1 MALLRSVRL
10 WAAELQTVNSHA
22 KSIQIVRDQRKL
34 ALRLRIVKLVEGHPV
49 VIFPS
54 GNETFKLV
62 LEHSAPDSDESTESP
77 SEAQSEA

>member
-1 MALLRSVRL
+1 
-10 WAAELQTVNSHA
+10 
-22 KSIQIVRDQRKL
+22 
-34 ALRLRIVKLVEGHPV
+34 LRLRIVKLVGHPV

-54 GNETFKLV
+54 GNKTFKLV